1 MQKSGN
7 AAVNACSHIGG
18 DAVPV
23 VPGHQVALVEA
34 PPLGVDPFYS
44 TGRDGITTTYDVTHC
59 VMYMS

>member
-1 MQKSGN
+1 MGN
-7 AAVNACSHIGG
+7 AAVDACSHIGG

-34 PPLGVDPFYS
+34 PPLGVDPFY
-44 TGRDGITTTYDVTHC
+44 DGITTTYDVTHC